1 MRHKWRG
8 PQTKLHHGCPCR
20 LLSTERGPLLEAT
33 IATHSTV
40 AQQSQRS
47 CPYGCQC
54 RQPDAQKTFFQLG
67 PHTNLPDVSSASTVQ
82 LIPRVG
88 PLQTQE
94 GHDTCQ
100 SPSDWDVGA
109 SGMPVPG
116 SPHCVDS
123 RILLHLLVSWPPALQ
138 LLTLMSQACLRF

>member
-1 MRHKWRG
+1 MLHPFWNWFSCLPNHALELHNVATHCRNHPGVQVNMRHKWRG

-67 PHTNLPDVSSASTVQ
+67 LHTNLPGGSSASTVQ

-100 SPSDWDVGA
+100 SPSD
-109 SGMPVPG
+109 
-116 SPHCVDS
+116 
-123 RILLHLLVSWPPALQ
+123 
-138 LLTLMSQACLRF
+138 